1 MSKNK
6 LILLSRLGC
15 CLCKGLEERI
25 GNVSLE
31 SFNPSLI
38 LCVVN
43 IDEPDV
49 PEDIKARY
57 SLEVPVLIIELENP
71 LRRFELPRVSPRL
84 SQEDLG
90 TWLKKEIDRKLKP
103 S

>member
-6 LILLSRLGC
+6 LVLLSRSGC
-15 CLCKGLEERI
+15 CLCQGLEERI

-31 SFNPSLI
+31 SFNPSLV

-43 IDEPDV
+43 IDKPDV
-49 PEDIKARY
+49 PEAIKARY
-57 SLEVPVLIIELENP
+57 SLEVPVLILELENP
-71 LRRFELPRVSPRL
+71 SRRFELPRVSPRL
-84 SQEDLG
+84 PQEDLVL
-90 TWLKKEIDRKLKP
+90 WLKKVIEKIKT